1 MPSDEFD
8 MTLMKTRMT
17 LVYLSFIGWVG
28 IGFALMMPLVVI
40 STADD
45 LEKTP
50 LLLPLWI
57 GGGVLSIVMGI
68 VLLLYQMKRQ
78 LSKVGIFF
86 VIVGLSSLVGAAY
99 IYLQNDS
106 DTEQPG
112 LLAPPTV
119 QGSAGN

>member
-17 LVYLSFIGWVG
+17 LVYLSVIGWVG

-86 VIVGLSSLVGAAY
+86 VIVGLSSLVGAGY

-106 DTEQPG
+106 DAQQPG